1 MKVNTRLSERAA
13 GKPISRRANTGL
25 ARKIVL
31 YIILVTLAVAYV
43 LPLVYVLSLS
53 FQSRRQAMGFPPSLI
68 PNPLSLEG
76 YMKLIEETRSGFH
89 RLDLYARNSAAVAIV
104 STVGSVLSCSMA
116 AFAFARIR
124 FKGRNLLF
132 FLLICTLFV
141 PAQVYLIPLYAMYSY
156 LGWIDTLLP
165 LTVPAL
171 FGSATGIFMLRQF
184 FAGIPQDLEDA
195 AIIDGASWL
204 QMYSQIFMPMA
215 GPALATWAVLSF
227 LASWNDLLG
236 PLVFTISRNMRTLPL
251 AIAYMTNFYD
261 ESEWFVAR
269 LGMSVLTIVPVV
281 LLFIAA
287 QKYVIQGIAR
297 TGLKG

>member
-1 MKVNTRLSERAA
+1 MTVSSREAKRMAIGRA
-13 GKPISRRANTGL
+13 RVEL

-31 YIILVTLAVAYV
+31 YAILVTLAVVYIT
-43 LPLVYVLSLS
+43 PLVYVLSLS
-53 FQSRRQAMGFPPSLI
+53 FQTRRQAMSFPPSLL
-68 PNPLSLEG
+68 PRPVSLEG
-76 YMKLIEETRSGFH
+76 YQKLIDETKSGFH
-89 RLDLYARNSAAVAIV
+89 RIDLYARNSVVVAVV
-104 STVGSVLSCSMA
+104 STVGSILSCSAA

-124 FKGRNLLF
+124 FKGRNILF

-141 PAQVYLIPLYAMYSY
+141 PAQVYLIPLYAMYSRI
-156 LGWIDTLLP
+156 GWIDTLLP
-165 LTVPAL
+165 LTVPHL
-171 FGSATGIFMLRQF
+171 FGTATGIFMLRQF

-195 AIIDGASWL
+195 AIMDGANRL
-204 QMYSQIFMPMA
+204 QMYYQIFMPIA

-236 PLVFTISRNMRTLPL
+236 PLVFTISRDMRTLPL

-269 LGMSVLTIVPVV
+269 LGMSVLTIMPVV

-287 QKYVIQGIAR
+287 QKYVIQGIVR